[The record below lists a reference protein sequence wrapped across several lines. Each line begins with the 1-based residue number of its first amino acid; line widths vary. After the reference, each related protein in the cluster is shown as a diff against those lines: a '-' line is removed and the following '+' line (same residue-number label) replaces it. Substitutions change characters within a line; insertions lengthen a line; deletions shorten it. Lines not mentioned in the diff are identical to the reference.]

1 MLHNK
6 VGKALSYGVVKD
18 SRTEQQT
25 DLLRTIEREIASLK
39 RQFTPNNQLALLTTI
54 SANDA
59 SSEEAISPLSTALKV
74 LAIALTVLSAAL
86 SNNLTS
92 RPLDMLSRLWL
103 LRHSE
108 MSRRAIEDVPSGFNI
123 LETSISADGCLLSIV
138 PNSEQGQNMPLS
150 KEPHKADDS
159 VDALRPR
166 NHEVAKEAI
175 KRLPGPSTRPFLVSP
190 KISAS
195 TSGLTTSVQTMM
207 YRQYGVKTIL
217 VVT

>member
-92 RPLDMLSRLWL
+92 RPLDMLSQLWL
-103 LRHSE
+103 LRRSE

-166 NHEVAKEAI
+166 NHEAAKEAI
-175 KRLPGPSTRPFLVSP
+175 QRLPGPSTRLFLVSP